1 MTSSHGISLMHEQDP
16 VAREPYMTTAST
28 YQRTARLAVAL
39 LIALAL
45 GACDRLDRLLG
56 VEAAS
61 RIPAENL
68 ENPANAALL
77 VNSAIADFDCAFG
90 AYVVLG
96 GLIGDELIDGTQT
109 ANRFPY
115 DARRTVDSDLRY
127 STFGCVDLGV
137 YTPLNTAR
145 ASADNVLRNLTE
157 VWTDEE
163 VPNRAN
169 LTAISAAYAG
179 YSLVLLG
186 EGFCSAVISRI
197 NPDRSVDWGAELSR
211 AQVFAEAEDRF
222 TTAIAAATTAA
233 NADILNMALV
243 GRARTRLNL
252 GRPAD
257 AGDDAEL
264 VPFAYERVMTAS
276 PVSARR
282 TNRVWAQSS
291 SVSSAVSVD
300 EGYRDLGDPRVPVSG
315 PHGTTALGIPV
326 FRQEKYALQDSPIP
340 IASGREARLIVA
352 EALLEAEMLPQAVL
366 VLNEF
371 RERGNQLP
379 FVSTDAE
386 EIRAELIEQR
396 RRELFLE
403 GQHLGD
409 VIRYGISLSPP
420 PGAPYHG
427 DGTYGNQLCLPLPL
441 IEKQN
446 NPRLGGAG

>member
-1 MTSSHGISLMHEQDP
+1 MHSSQLISDGIERNPAVREPHMLSEFSSHRAVRLMIG
-16 VAREPYMTTAST
+16 
-28 YQRTARLAVAL
+28 L
-39 LIALAL
+39 LMALAL

-56 VEAAS
+56 VDAGS

-68 ENPANAALL
+68 EDPLNASLL

-145 ASADNVLRNLTE
+145 ASADNVLRNLTD
-157 VWTDEE
+157 VWTDEQ
-163 VPNRAN
+163 VPNRAS
-169 LTAISAAYAG
+169 LTATAAAYAG
-179 YSLVLLG
+179 YNLVLLG
-186 EGFCSAVISRI
+186 EGFCSAVISHV
-197 NPDRSVDWGAELSR
+197 NPDGSIDWGAELSR
-211 AQVFAEAEDRF
+211 AEVFTEAENRF
-222 TTAIAAATTAA
+222 TTAIAAATAA
-233 NADILNMALV
+233 GNADILNFARV

-257 AGDDAEL
+257 AADDAEL
-264 VPFAYERVMTAS
+264 VPFAYERIMTAS
-276 PVSARR
+276 TVSARR
-282 TNRVWAQSS
+282 SNRVWAQSS
-291 SVSSAVSVD
+291 PTSSAVSVD
-300 EGYRDLGDPRVPVSG
+300 QGYRDLGDPRVPVTG
-315 PHGTTALGIPV
+315 PHGNTALGIPV
-326 FRQEKYALQDSPIP
+326 FRQEKYPLQNSAIS

-352 EALLEAEMLPQAVL
+352 EALLEADMLPQAVL

-371 RERGNQLP
+371 RSRGDQLP
-379 FVSTDAE
+379 FASADTE
-386 EIRAELIEQR
+386 EIRAELIDQR
-396 RRELFLE
+396 RRELFLQ
-403 GQHLGD
+403 GHHLGD
-409 VIRYGISLSPP
+409 VIRYGIDLAPP
-420 PGAPYHG
+420 PGTAYHG
-427 DGTYGNQLCLPLPL
+427 DGVYGNQLCLPLPR